1 MVCLHED
8 QHCAQVE
15 VTEPEAYQ
23 FDGEYERKAAEL
35 DQPDLISIRQSTVRL
50 CLPTPAH
57 ALPDSLSAGIPAKT
71 PCPLLTECR
80 RPLWSS
86 LMIASIA
93 TQALRVTVC
102 I

>member
-35 DQPDLISIRQSTVRL
+35 DQPDLISIRQSNVRL
-50 CLPTPAH
+50 TNSCARLSQETP
-57 ALPDSLSAGIPAKT
+57 LEQRDDS
-71 PCPLLTECR
+71 
-80 RPLWSS
+80 
-86 LMIASIA
+86 
-93 TQALRVTVC
+93 
-102 I
+102 